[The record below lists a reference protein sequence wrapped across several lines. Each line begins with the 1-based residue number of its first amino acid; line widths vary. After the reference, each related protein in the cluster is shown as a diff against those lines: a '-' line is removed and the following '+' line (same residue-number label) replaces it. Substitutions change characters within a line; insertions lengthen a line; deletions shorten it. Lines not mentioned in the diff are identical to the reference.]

1 MKWNKKVLV
10 MLTLAIGLLV
20 TVGCSSKN
28 SSSDT
33 SSNKINKEAYSE
45 QQYLMGTY
53 VRVQIYDDG
62 KEAVLKKAFD
72 RVKELAD
79 IVTVN
84 EPDAE
89 NSEVEEINRQ
99 AGIKPVKVREDV
111 YNLIEKAFDYT
122 ADSAGGFDFTIGPI
136 TSLWRIGFDDARK
149 PSQAEIDEKLKLV
162 DYHDVAL
169 NKEEQTV
176 YLKKKG
182 MQLDLGAIAKGFITD
197 EVVEVLKEN
206 GVTTGIVDLGGNVF
220 VLGKSPNKKNGEWT
234 VGIQDP
240 DKERNQ
246 IVGSTTA
253 SNRSLVTS
261 GIYERFLEVDG
272 VKYHHLFDATTGYP
286 FDNEIAGVS
295 IISDKSVDGD
305 GLSTV
310 VFSMGLEKGLDYV
323 NSRPD
328 IDAVF
333 ITKEHKVYISDGL
346 KDNFKMN
353 LDSGYELATLD

>member
-1 MKWNKKVLV
+1 MNFNKKVWVTLV
-10 MLTLAIGLLV
+10 LLISLFV
-20 TVGCSSKN
+20 VVGCTNKEQTSDN
-28 SSSDT
+28 SSG
-33 SSNKINKEAYSE
+33 KINKEAYSE

-72 RVKELAD
+72 RVKDLAD

-84 EPDAE
+84 EPDAAD
-89 NSEVEEINRQ
+89 SEVEEINRQ

-111 YNLIEKAFDYT
+111 YNLIEKAYDYT
-122 ADSAGGFDFTIGPI
+122 EDSDGGFDFTIGPI
-136 TSLWRIGFDDARK
+136 TNLWRIGFDDARK
-149 PSQAEIDEKLKLV
+149 PSQTEIDEKLKLV
-162 DYHDVAL
+162 DYHKVKL

-176 YLKKKG
+176 YLEEKG
-182 MQLDLGAIAKGFITD
+182 MQLDLGAIAKGFIAD
-197 EVVEVLKEN
+197 EVVKVLKDN
-206 GVTTGIVDLGGNVF
+206 GVTTAIVDLGGNVY
-220 VLGKSPNKKNGEWT
+220 VLGKSPNKKDGEWT

-240 DKERNQ
+240 DKQRNQ

-272 VKYHHLFDATTGYP
+272 VKYHHLFNAKTGYP

-323 NSRPD
+323 NGRDD
-328 IDAVF
+328 IEAVF
-333 ITKEHKVYISDGL
+333 ITKDHKVYISEGL
-346 KDNFKMN
+346 KGNFNMN
-353 LDSGYELATLD
+353 LDSGYELAN